1 MKLHRFLPFP
11 LAAAIAIA
19 AMLASPANAAPPV
32 TTGLK
37 LHLDA
42 SAITGLSD
50 GNTVNTWTDVSGLGN
65 NATRTNG
72 APTYETN
79 ELGGKPVVRFPN
91 GGAANFSFTNITDIR
106 TVFWVVKKTTTNNI
120 LLLGSSSDYDFY
132 RGDQGQI
139 WHSGW
144 AQANIKNGTTRLN
157 GPVVN
162 GTTTTLPAGWN
173 LISLGTTGNVRASN
187 LSTDRVYGGT
197 WEGDI
202 AEVLIYNTVLT
213 AEQEL
218 EVGGYLTAKY
228 ALTTTYPIGL
238 TVTLT
243 SPASNQAYPS
253 GTSVS
258 ATATVELGT
267 APRTV
272 KFFTRRLPSG
282 TFTQAGADDTTDP
295 YTVDLGALSDG
306 SYEIYTTAT
315 DSATPT
321 PATATSAT
329 RTFTVAQPVP
339 TTTTVVS
346 SGSPSI
352 YGNSVTFTATV
363 SPAPTGGSV
372 QFYNGITPVGSPVAV
387 NTTTGVAT
395 FTTTTLG
402 VGTAEITADYL
413 GYQIYETSDSAL
425 ASISQVV
432 TKAPLT
438 VTASNSIR
446 STNSANP
453 TFTYQITGYKN
464 SQTLG
469 TSGVTG
475 TPSLTTTATSSSP
488 AGAYTITCALDT
500 LAASNYSFTLVNGTL
515 TIVATDT
522 QEVVTLI
529 DSIALASPNSWGGIA
544 VTNPSS
550 NIAIT
555 GAGPLTLGASGINMA
570 TSTVNLTLGAP
581 ITLGASQTWDTAS
594 GRTLTASGIISGSS
608 MNLTKAGLG
617 TLTLSGA
624 NTYTGATIVNAG
636 TLTVGSGATGSLD
649 SSSTL
654 QMGGGIFNFSR
665 TGTGQTQTVNGLT
678 VSAGNSTVNNTTVG
692 SILTLGAIT
701 RTPSIYGTVNF
712 ATMTGAIKTTTGNT
726 NTILGP
732 WATTG
737 STTTLRYAVGS
748 PDGTTSTGIEARTG
762 TTATAAD
769 LSNVT
774 DATGNFEYSAATTT
788 VGDLS
793 ANTLRYWGAATT
805 TAIGATNT
813 LTLNGLMNAGTGT
826 LTLSGGPS
834 TGGIIIG
841 STNELDII
849 ANAQAT
855 TISSVIKDGGAAG
868 SLVYSGGGTLTL
880 SGVNLYTGGTVIN
893 AGTLTIN
900 NNSALGSGAVTVNN
914 TGTLNLGNVVL
925 NRNPTLNGGTL
936 VIGAGNGT
944 GALSGTIVLAAN
956 SNIAPNIANGNQIP
970 LSASISG
977 PGGLTSTGGG
987 LLLLTGANT
996 YTGPTVINQGA
1007 FVFKSSIYGND
1018 TSKWTPANI
1027 TVASNAVLGMNVG
1040 GSGEFTM
1047 AQAATMFTNLTTG
1060 VNNNGMRPN
1069 SFMSLDTRNASA
1081 GTYTFSS
1088 VLTDST
1094 GPGGGA
1100 VNFESN
1106 GSSNTTL
1113 ELTGANTY
1121 SGVTMVRNNGTL
1133 RVSSLNS
1140 VFTNPTLGT
1149 VHSASSSLGAPTT
1162 VANGTILLGE
1172 SNWNANRMPGTT
1184 YASGNLTYTG
1194 TGETTD
1200 RVIFLGG
1207 YSGHRNY
1214 TLDQS
1219 GTGLLKFLSNF
1230 DQQIGNTHH
1239 YLILAGSTTG
1249 TGEIAGTII
1258 QASNGGLAW
1267 YTNVT
1272 KNGTGTWTLSGA
1284 NTYAGVTTVTGGAL
1298 VLANATAIPGGI
1310 GATGGLS
1317 ALTIN
1322 GGVIGLGVGN
1332 FSRPLAA
1339 VNTVTGVN
1347 FTGNGGWAAYGADRT
1362 VNLGGAAASVTWA
1375 TANTGLNGRTLIL
1388 GNATATHTVDF
1399 QNPLDMTN
1407 GNRTVQVDN
1416 GAAVIDGKLSGAIT
1430 GISGGNLIKS
1440 GLGTLAITAT
1450 SNYVGTTT
1458 VSAGTLLVNNTTGS
1472 GTGSGNV
1479 SVTAGTLG
1487 GSGAISG
1494 TVTIGNGTGT
1504 ADSILAPG
1512 NSIGTIATGNLA
1524 FSSDGSYA
1532 AELNGS
1538 SVTTDVTNVTGT
1550 VTINA
1555 ATTLTVSLTGSLAA
1569 GQKYFIV
1576 NNDGV
1581 DAVTG
1586 TFAGKAQDAVVG
1598 NYGGT
1603 DLKISYTGD
1612 SGTSAITG
1620 GNDIVLYTDASG
1632 SPYDTWANGYL
1643 SGADVSNKAGNNDG
1657 DGLTNLQEFAFG
1669 TQPTGS
1675 TGEIV
1680 YSGGTLTTPGA
1691 PKIVAAS
1698 GTYSMVFG
1706 RRADYVA
1713 AGLTYTVQ
1721 FSADLITWV
1730 DNDDVANVPVQV
1742 ATDETITVMSVP
1754 FVNSIDT
1761 PSGSRKPTFARVKVV
1776 LAP

>member
-19 AMLASPANAAPPV
+19 AMLASPASATPV

-42 SAITGLSD
+42 SALTGLSD
-50 GNTVNTWTDVSGLGN
+50 GATVNTWTDMSGLN
-65 NATRTNG
+65 NHATRTSG

-91 GGAANFSFTNITDIR
+91 GGSANFSFPEMTDIR
-106 TVFWVVKKTTTNNI
+106 TVFWVIKETTGNLHFLMGHSNN
-120 LLLGSSSDYDFY
+120 YDFH
-132 RGDQGQI
+132 RGDGTTQL
-139 WHSGW
+139 WSNSW
-144 AQANIKNGTTRLN
+144 ASPNIKNGTTRLN
-157 GPVVN
+157 GPAVN
-162 GTTTTLPAGWN
+162 GTTTALPAGWN
-173 LISLGTTGNVRASN
+173 LISLGTTGNVTANRLTS
-187 LSTDRVYGGT
+187 DRTYGRT

-218 EVGGYLTAKY
+218 AVGGYLTAKY
-228 ALTTTYPIGL
+228 ALTTSYPTGL
-238 TVTLT
+238 TVSLT
-243 SPASNQAYPS
+243 SPANNQAYPS
-253 GTSVS
+253 GTSLS
-258 ATATVELGT
+258 ATANVVSGT
-267 APRTV
+267 APYTV
-272 KFFTRRLPSG
+272 KFFTRLLPGG
-282 TFTQAGADDTTDP
+282 TFAQAGADVTTAP

-321 PATATSAT
+321 PATSTSAIS
-329 RTFTVAQPVP
+329 TFTVAPAQT

-372 QFYNGITPVGSPVAV
+372 QFYNGITAVGSPVAV

-402 VGTAEITADYL
+402 VGAAEITADYL
-413 GYQIYETSDSAL
+413 GYQIYETSDSSL

-464 SQTLG
+464 SQTYG
-469 TSGVTG
+469 ASSGVTG
-475 TPSLTTTATSSSP
+475 TPSLSTTADLSSP
-488 AGAYTITCALDT
+488 AGAYPITCALGT

-522 QEVVTLI
+522 PEVVTLI

-769 LSNVT
+769 LSNLV
-774 DATGNFEYSAATTT
+774 AGGNFEYSAATTT

-793 ANTLRYWGAATT
+793 ANTLRYSGGSTT
-805 TAIGATNT
+805 TTIGATNT
-813 LTLNGLMNAGTGT
+813 LTLNGLMNAGTST
-826 LTLSGGPS
+826 LTISGGPS

-841 STNELDII
+841 STNELVIA

-868 SLVYSGGGTLTL
+868 TLVYSGGGALTL
-880 SGVNLYTGGTVIN
+880 NNTNTYTGGTVLNGGSIIQAN
-893 AGTLTIN
+893 LVDGVFGT
-900 NNSALGSGAVTVNN
+900 GSI
-914 TGTLNLGNVVL
+914 TLNNGARVQFSRQNDGAIKST
-925 NRNPTLNGGTL
+925 NQWIINSGTFGGSNSFGDSNYGAITLNGQLTVATEGTGNRRL
-936 VIGAGNGT
+936 SGIISGAG
-944 GALSGTIVLAAN
+944 
-956 SNIAPNIANGNQIP
+956 
-970 LSASISG
+970 SI
-977 PGGLTSTGGG
+977 LKT
-987 LLLLTGANT
+987 
-996 YTGPTVINQGA
+996 
-1007 FVFKSSIYGND
+1007 
-1018 TSKWTPANI
+1018 
-1027 TVASNAVLGMNVG
+1027 
-1040 GSGEFTM
+1040 GSGVG
-1047 AQAATMFTNLTTG
+1047 QL
-1060 VNNNGMRPN
+1060 
-1069 SFMSLDTRNASA
+1069 
-1081 GTYTFSS
+1081 
-1088 VLTDST
+1088 VLY
-1094 GPGGGA
+1094 
-1100 VNFESN
+1100 
-1106 GSSNTTL
+1106 
-1113 ELTGANTY
+1113 GANTY
-1121 SGVTMVRNNGTL
+1121 SGGTTHQGGILGLGHTNALGTGTL
-1133 RVSSLNS
+1133 VMDGTTQTLTAEANLN
-1140 VFTNPTLGT
+1140 VGTGVTNNIVLSKDCT
-1149 VHSASSSLGAPTT
+1149 VRLWGNWPPVNYDMLLS
-1162 VANGTILLGE
+1162 GTISGPGGMTLTGGYL
-1172 SNWNANRMPGTT
+1172 NANKTLVLTGT
-1184 YASGNLTYTG
+1184 NTYTG
-1194 TGETTD
+1194 
-1200 RVIFLGG
+1200 
-1207 YSGHRNY
+1207 
-1214 TLDQS
+1214 
-1219 GTGLLKFLSNF
+1219 
-1230 DQQIGNTHH
+1230 
-1239 YLILAGSTTG
+1239 A
-1249 TGEIAGTII
+1249 
-1258 QASNGGLAW
+1258 
-1267 YTNVT
+1267 
-1272 KNGTGTWTLSGA
+1272 
-1284 NTYAGVTTVTGGAL
+1284 TTV
-1298 VLANATAIPGGI
+1298 N
-1310 GATGGLS
+1310 
-1317 ALTIN
+1317 
-1322 GGVIGLGVGN
+1322 
-1332 FSRPLAA
+1332 
-1339 VNTVTGVN
+1339 
-1347 FTGNGGWAAYGADRT
+1347 
-1362 VNLGGAAASVTWA
+1362 
-1375 TANTGLNGRTLIL
+1375 
-1388 GNATATHTVDF
+1388 
-1399 QNPLDMTN
+1399 
-1407 GNRTVQVDN
+1407 
-1416 GAAVIDGKLSGAIT
+1416 
-1430 GISGGNLIKS
+1430 
-1440 GLGTLAITAT
+1440 
-1450 SNYVGTTT
+1450 
-1458 VSAGTLLVNNTTGS
+1458 AGTLLVNNTTGS

-1479 SVTAGTLG
+1479 SVTVGILG
-1487 GSGAISG
+1487 GSGSISG
-1494 TVTIGNGTGT
+1494 TVTIGNGTGA

-1550 VTINA
+1550 VSINA

-1632 SPYDTWANGYL
+1632 SPYDTWANGTFTPPL
-1643 SGADVSNKAGNNDG
+1643 TAKLPGDNQDG
-1657 DGLTNLQEFAFG
+1657 DSLTNLQEFAFG
-1669 TQPTGS
+1669 TQPTVS

-1691 PKIVAAS
+1691 PKIVAAA

-1730 DNDDVANVPVQV
+1730 DNNDGTNPPVQV
-1742 ATDETITVMSVP
+1742 ATNGTINAMSVP
-1754 FVNSIDT
+1754 FVDFITT
-1761 PSGSRKPTFARVKVV
+1761 PSGPQKPTFARVKVV